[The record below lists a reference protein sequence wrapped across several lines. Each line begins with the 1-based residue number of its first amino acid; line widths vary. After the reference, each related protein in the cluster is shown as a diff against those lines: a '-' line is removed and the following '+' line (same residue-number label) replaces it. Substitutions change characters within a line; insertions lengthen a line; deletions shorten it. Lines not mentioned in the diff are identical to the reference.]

1 MFRQL
6 ILFIGIGFNSH
17 LYVYAQD
24 VTTVYEQGKKCL
36 ADNDHVGYYQYMSQA
51 YELYPQHYAI
61 AYHFGAASASNDK
74 PQQALDLLTKA
85 LWMNAELDLTGNN
98 ALGRLKSTPGW
109 SDLLSLQQKLQVVVI
124 SSDTALV
131 LSDRTLHLESVA
143 VHKNTF
149 YGASIRQRALFEI
162 KKGVPVEMINRQ
174 NSPAFFGI
182 AIDKRRDMLW
192 ASASPIEQMVNFD
205 STLQSGV
212 YGYNLST
219 KRLTKT
225 YRTTKPSLLGDLVVS
240 NNGELFMSDSK
251 NNVILTRSN
260 GDTLLTFFSSYEFQN
275 LQGIALS
282 DNSQYLFIADY
293 VKGIYRL
300 DLKTLTLKQL
310 TNSTEASLV
319 GIDGLE
325 YYNGSLIAIQNGVI
339 HFRVMRYFLNETMD
353 TITSYEVID
362 WNHPAHHE
370 PTNGMIDGDT
380 LYYVANSQWGGYEE
394 DFAQLPSEKLQD
406 IVVLKYK
413 LKSTQ

>member
-1 MFRQL
+1 
-6 ILFIGIGFNSH
+6 
-17 LYVYAQD
+17 
-24 VTTVYEQGKKCL
+24 
-36 ADNDHVGYYQYMSQA
+36 
-51 YELYPQHYAI
+51 
-61 AYHFGAASASNDK
+61 
-74 PQQALDLLTKA
+74 
-85 LWMNAELDLTGNN
+85 
-98 ALGRLKSTPGW
+98 
-109 SDLLSLQQKLQVVVI
+109 
-124 SSDTALV
+124 
-131 LSDRTLHLESVA
+131 
-143 VHKNTF
+143 
-149 YGASIRQRALFEI
+149 
-162 KKGVPVEMINRQ
+162 
-174 NSPAFFGI
+174 
-182 AIDKRRDMLW
+182 
-192 ASASPIEQMVNFD
+192 
-205 STLQSGV
+205 
-212 YGYNLST
+212 
-219 KRLTKT
+219 
-225 YRTTKPSLLGDLVVS
+225 
-240 NNGELFMSDSK
+240 MSDSK

-325 YYNGSLIAIQNGVI
+325 YYNRSLIAIQNGVI
-339 HFRVMRYFLNETMD
+339 PFRVMRYFLNETMD